1 MTVWTILNMLS
12 FKLRYYEYFRAHLVL
27 FFVYNFI
34 EVDMYATKMQEH
46 NNNRKEELNEKKN

>member
-1 MTVWTILNMLS
+1 MNDFNMLS
-12 FKLRYYEYFRAHLVL
+12 FKLRYYENFRAHLVL

-46 NNNRKEELNEKKN
+46 KNNRKEELNEKKN